1 MVSFW
6 RHRAEDILNKYAPL
20 LQACCSVFPRKLPED
35 LLNRD
40 GELTVVLIFD
50 ICNVHEI
57 VAYDWLH
64 SQHWGGEGGG
74 KDVKYG
80 FETSLKHRRLVF
92 VFRRLVRL
100 IWFCETVELIKSV
113 LSIFNDIW
121 MIFAV
126 MYGGKPHAQEC
137 IFQQFNLPK
146 SNPFFIV

>member
-1 MVSFW
+1 MMTHIQGTTLKYFIYMCIVQAISVSTTTLTTIDHHIFMVSFW

-64 SQHWGGEGGG
+64 SQHWGGGGG
-74 KDVKYG
+74 VKMLNMASKLLWNIEDWCL
-80 FETSLKHRRLVF
+80 FF
-92 VFRRLVRL
+92 V
-100 IWFCETVELIKSV
+100 
-113 LSIFNDIW
+113 
-121 MIFAV
+121 
-126 MYGGKPHAQEC
+126 G
-137 IFQQFNLPK
+137 
-146 SNPFFIV
+146 